1 MHNRRELCRNYQRGS
16 CQYGERCKF
25 LHTLPQQQKQ
35 STNPFGF
42 GSHSSS
48 HQKQT
53 ANPFG
58 FGSHSS
64 SQQQHKTNPF
74 GFGVQ
79 NSSQSMGGTSSEFK
93 HQFKPFDNKWTRP
106 SSSPQSSASRKTD
119 ANSQQ
124 ANHKCTDPEACKR
137 QIVED
142 FEQEKP
148 LWKLTCYGHSK
159 GAPCDIVGDISYEEL
174 RAAAYEDA
182 KRGMTLQSIVER
194 ERNLLNSKLVE
205 FQNLLREPYKI
216 PLSSSLT
223 SDKHQSL
230 GIDANPFSRTSLDNN
245 PLSVS
250 SFSQL
255 GASMN
260 MGIER
265 PFAPPVD
272 TLAQRSSFGTGG
284 IGNLLASNVT
294 NQTGGGIAGGQINSF
309 PASAEVAEFPSV
321 TTQQPFIGSNGPT
334 TGMMFPASTGV
345 QLVSK
350 SKDENVSGDASIW
363 LKEKWI
369 PGEVI
374 YFYGVVFLCPPPPQN
389 QKTNTHTHK
398 KAFVLQKA
406 HKADKCMGHGK
417 SEIGMGF
424 FTSWPSQF

>member
-1 MHNRRELCRNYQRGS
+1 MGCLNSMTRELAANMEKGVNFFTRCRNSKSKVPILLDLGPTPVRT
-16 CQYGERCKF
+16 KNK
-25 LHTLPQQQKQ
+25 LPILLDLGPTPVHSNSIRPILLDLVCRTAPSQWGALAQ
-35 STNPFGF
+35 SSNT
-42 GSHSSS
+42 SSS
-48 HQKQT
+48 LLI
-53 ANPFG
+53 
-58 FGSHSS
+58 
-64 SQQQHKTNPF
+64 TNGLDLLPHPK
-74 GFGVQ
+74 VVLHEKL
-79 NSSQSMGGTSSEFK
+79 M
-93 HQFKPFDNKWTRP
+93 PILNKRII
-106 SSSPQSSASRKTD
+106 
-119 ANSQQ
+119 N
-124 ANHKCTDPEACKR
+124 PEACKR